1 MVNNTALINNTIN
14 STKTK
19 SKQGE
24 TVYGY
29 AALNEMGKKQ
39 TAAVNKDLENI
50 KKILADETISPAKR
64 KRAKVRLYINY
75 AVQTLMLAP
84 FFFFVGLAVNTLVLS

>member
-19 SKQGE
+19 KQGK

-29 AALNEMGKKQ
+29 AALNEMGRRQ

-75 AVQTLMLAP
+75 VIQTIMLAP